1 MTGLR
6 HDDPQVALRAMPLP
20 DVLRQL
26 LTAAGPSGYETAPAA
41 VFADAGRAFTD
52 DVSTDVMGSVVAR
65 VPGTEEGSPLLA
77 IVGHIDEIGL
87 IVTHIDDN
95 GFLRFIG
102 VGGWDGQILTGQRV
116 ELLTKDGPLPGVCGR
131 KAIHMLREDD
141 RKKVV
146 ELRDMH
152 IDIGASSG
160 DEARE
165 RVRIGDVAVIAAEPV
180 EVLNDR
186 VVSRAM
192 DNRLGAF
199 IALEAARL
207 VAEAGGAPGAVAACL
222 AGDPILA
229 PLVAARPGLR
239 LPGAWDP
246 FETGCRAILGQQVSV
261 AAAIG
266 LAGKLVAAFGTP
278 LAEPSGG
285 LTHVFPAPADLVEA
299 DVARA
304 LNMPRA
310 RGAAIRALAAAALA
324 DPDLFAPAES
334 LEAALLR
341 FTAIRGIGPW
351 TAQYIA
357 MRALKLPDA
366 LPVGDV
372 GLLRAL
378 ETGTGRPS
386 PAELLARAEAWRPF
400 RAYAAQHLWAA
411 DEAAVTGR

>member
-1 MTGLR
+1 VTLHLPYRPPYDWAAIRAFLAKRAIPGVEIAEPGGSGYARTASLAGRHGILTVQPGEDGLHVGLR
-6 HDDPQVALRAMPLP
+6 GIDP
-20 DVLRQL
+20 
-26 LTAAGPSGYETAPAA
+26 
-41 VFADAGRAFTD
+41 D
-52 DVSTDVMGSVVAR
+52 DVPAVTGRLRRLFDCDAD
-65 VPGTEEGSPLLA
+65 PDA
-77 IVGHIDEIGL
+77 IA
-87 IVTHIDDN
+87 N
-95 GFLRFIG
+95 
-102 VGGWDGQILTGQRV
+102 
-116 ELLTKDGPLPGVCGR
+116 
-131 KAIHMLREDD
+131 
-141 RKKVV
+141 
-146 ELRDMH
+146 
-152 IDIGASSG
+152 
-160 DEARE
+160 
-165 RVRIGDVAVIAAEPV
+165 
-180 EVLNDR
+180 
-186 VVSRAM
+186 
-192 DNRLGAF
+192 
-199 IALEAARL
+199 
-207 VAEAGGAPGAVAACL
+207 CL
-222 AGDPILA
+222 AGDPALA

-266 LAGKLVAAFGTP
+266 LAGKLVAAFGIP
-278 LAEPSGG
+278 LAEPMGG
-285 LTHVFPAPADLVEA
+285 LTHVFPMPADLVEA
-299 DVARA
+299 DVALA

-334 LEAALLR
+334 LEAAVLR

-378 ETGTGRPS
+378 ATGTGRPS
-386 PAELLARAEAWRPF
+386 PAALLAQAEAWRPY

>member
-1 MTGLR
+1 VISGAAERPPFAFEGAIELRLPYRPPYDWVAIRAFLAKRAIPGVEATDPAAAYARTISVAGRHGLLTVAPGGGCL
-6 HDDPQVALRAMPLP
+6 HVALRG
-20 DVLRQL
+20 VE
-26 LTAAGPSGYETAPAA
+26 AGQAEA
-41 VFADAGRAFTD
+41 V
-52 DVSTDVMGSVVAR
+52 
-65 VPGTEEGSPLLA
+65 
-77 IVGHIDEIGL
+77 
-87 IVTHIDDN
+87 
-95 GFLRFIG
+95 
-102 VGGWDGQILTGQRV
+102 
-116 ELLTKDGPLPGVCGR
+116 
-131 KAIHMLREDD
+131 
-141 RKKVV
+141 
-146 ELRDMH
+146 
-152 IDIGASSG
+152 
-160 DEARE
+160 
-165 RVRIGDVAVIAAEPV
+165 
-180 EVLNDR
+180 
-186 VVSRAM
+186 
-192 DNRLGAF
+192 
-199 IALEAARL
+199 AARL
-207 VAEAGGAPGAVAACL
+207 RRLFDCDADPAAIAACL
-222 AGDPILA
+222 AGDPVLA
-229 PLVAARPGLR
+229 PLVAAGSGLR

-278 LAEPSGG
+278 LAEPVGG
-285 LTHVFPAPADLVEA
+285 LTHIFPAPEDLVEA
-299 DVARA
+299 DVALA

-334 LEAALLR
+334 LEDAVQR

-386 PAELLARAEAWRPF
+386 PAALLARAEAWRPY

-411 DEAAVTGR
+411 DEAAVKGR

>member
-1 MTGLR
+1 VGACDLRLSYRPPYDWAAIRAFLAKRAIPGVEAADPAAYARTVSLAGRHAILIVQPGAAGLQVGLR
-6 HDDPQVALRAMPLP
+6 GVDPGDVPTVTARLRRLFDCDA
-20 DVLRQL
+20 D
-26 LTAAGPSGYETAPAA
+26 PAA
-41 VFADAGRAFTD
+41 IADR
-52 DVSTDVMGSVVAR
+52 
-65 VPGTEEGSPLLA
+65 
-77 IVGHIDEIGL
+77 
-87 IVTHIDDN
+87 
-95 GFLRFIG
+95 
-102 VGGWDGQILTGQRV
+102 
-116 ELLTKDGPLPGVCGR
+116 
-131 KAIHMLREDD
+131 
-141 RKKVV
+141 
-146 ELRDMH
+146 
-152 IDIGASSG
+152 
-160 DEARE
+160 
-165 RVRIGDVAVIAAEPV
+165 
-180 EVLNDR
+180 
-186 VVSRAM
+186 
-192 DNRLGAF
+192 
-199 IALEAARL
+199 
-207 VAEAGGAPGAVAACL
+207 L
-222 AGDPILA
+222 AGDPVLA

-266 LAGKLVAAFGTP
+266 LAGKLVAAFGTR
-278 LAEPSGG
+278 LAEPVGG

-299 DVARA
+299 DVALA

-334 LEAALLR
+334 LEDAVLR

-378 ETGTGRPS
+378 EDGTGRPS
-386 PAELLARAEAWRPF
+386 AAALLDRAEAWRPY

-411 DEAAVTGR
+411 DEAAVKGR

>member
-1 MTGLR
+1 MFAGAIERRLPVRPPYDWAAIRAFLAKRAIPGVEAADPAAAYARTISIAGRHGLLTVAPGADCL
-6 HDDPQVALRAMPLP
+6 HVALRG
-20 DVLRQL
+20 VE
-26 LTAAGPSGYETAPAA
+26 AGHAEA
-41 VFADAGRAFTD
+41 VAGR
-52 DVSTDVMGSVVAR
+52 
-65 VPGTEEGSPLLA
+65 
-77 IVGHIDEIGL
+77 
-87 IVTHIDDN
+87 
-95 GFLRFIG
+95 LR
-102 VGGWDGQILTGQRV
+102 
-116 ELLTKDGPLPGVCGR
+116 
-131 KAIHMLREDD
+131 
-141 RKKVV
+141 
-146 ELRDMH
+146 
-152 IDIGASSG
+152 
-160 DEARE
+160 
-165 RVRIGDVAVIAAEPV
+165 
-180 EVLNDR
+180 
-186 VVSRAM
+186 
-192 DNRLGAF
+192 RLFDCDAD
-199 IALEAARL
+199 
-207 VAEAGGAPGAVAACL
+207 PGAIAACL
-222 AGDPILA
+222 VGDPVLA

-278 LAEPSGG
+278 LAEPMGG
-285 LTHVFPAPADLVEA
+285 LTHVFPTPADLVEA
-299 DVARA
+299 DIALA

-334 LEAALLR
+334 LEAAVLR

-378 ETGTGRPS
+378 ESRTGRPS
-386 PAELLARAEAWRPF
+386 PAALLARAEAWRPF

-411 DEAAVTGR
+411 DEATVKGR